1 MIKQCLILCGGYGS
15 RLKSITK
22 KIPKPLIKY
31 FGKEFLNYIIDNLEN
46 QGIKEVILLTYYK
59 NNLFK
64 SFAKKIKKFKKK
76 KIKIKIICEKKKL
89 GTGGALINSV
99 KHQENC
105 FFLLNGDTFF
115 DINLRE
121 FQKISKIEN
130 NLLSIATINSINYL
144 KRTLPNYL
152 VKNEILKKI
161 YYSNSKKIKKSGGIY
176 IVNKKIIKKYIN
188 RKIIFCD
195 FDKDI
200 ITDNLK
206 TNKIKSIFYDK
217 KFVDIGESFKVYKK
231 SSKILYDIIKK
242 PCCFLDRDG
251 VINYDKGYTYKIKD
265 FVFKPKVKEA
275 IKYLN
280 DNNYYISIVSNQSGI
295 ARGYYKINDVHLLHK
310 YLLRQL
316 YNFGAYIDK
325 IYFSPFHPHGKIL
338 KYRKNSN
345 LRKPKIG
352 MLKLSQKE
360 LNFDKSKTFLIGDA
374 DSDIQAAK
382 NFKIKGYLVK
392 KNLLEQVKEIIN
404 KN

>member
-1 MIKQCLILCGGYGS
+1 
-15 RLKSITK
+15 
-22 KIPKPLIKY
+22 
-31 FGKEFLNYIIDNLEN
+31 
-46 QGIKEVILLTYYK
+46 
-59 NNLFK
+59 
-64 SFAKKIKKFKKK
+64 
-76 KIKIKIICEKKKL
+76 
-89 GTGGALINSV
+89 
-99 KHQENC
+99 
-105 FFLLNGDTFF
+105 
-115 DINLRE
+115 
-121 FQKISKIEN
+121 
-130 NLLSIATINSINYL
+130 
-144 KRTLPNYL
+144 
-152 VKNEILKKI
+152 
-161 YYSNSKKIKKSGGIY
+161 
-176 IVNKKIIKKYIN
+176 
-188 RKIIFCD
+188 
-195 FDKDI
+195 
-200 ITDNLK
+200 
-206 TNKIKSIFYDK
+206 
-217 KFVDIGESFKVYKK
+217 
-231 SSKILYDIIKK
+231 
-242 PCCFLDRDG
+242 